1 MLADKRLLVHA
12 QLEGLDARQ
21 SHHLPLLGDRLYLDS
36 EVLELLQHLLEE
48 RFLDLQQIAIRHG
61 SVRFCAHAILQKIC
75 FAENRAFD

>member
-48 RFLDLQQIAIRHG
+48 RF
-61 SVRFCAHAILQKIC
+61 
-75 FAENRAFD
+75 